1 MEGNKPI
8 FSKKISAG
16 TRVYYFDA
24 RQDSKGQCYL
34 TISEIPTDKAPAN
47 KKRQRLFIHAEYLGD
62 FVDAFASLSDAIE
75 KLSNQ
80 QT

>member
-1 MEGNKPI
+1 MDNSKPI

-34 TISEIPTDKAPAN
+34 TISEIPTDKAPAG

-62 FVDAFASLSDAIE
+62 FVDAFAELSDAIE
-75 KLSNQ
+75 KLNTQ